1 MDCMYSRFLPSPSP
15 PPPPWFLL
23 PPLPFFL
30 YCAAPSAPTNFSVSA
45 HNDTTLVVSFSLP
58 SEINGVLQLF
68 QIQYQLADMGSEVL
82 TLNVTVDVGNTSY
95 RVLVPNLSAFT
106 MYLVRV
112 RAATGAGFGPFTP
125 AINITTREAGERVCV
140 RERHK

>member
-1 MDCMYSRFLPSPSP
+1 M
-15 PPPPWFLL
+15 
-23 PPLPFFL
+23 
-30 YCAAPSAPTNFSVSA
+30 V
-45 HNDTTLVVSFSLP
+45 FSLP

-95 RVLVPNLSAFT
+95 RVLVPNLSAVT
-106 MYLVRV
+106 MYTVRV
-112 RAATGAGFGPFTP
+112 RAATGAGFGSFTP
-125 AINITTREAGERVCV
+125 AINITTREAGECACV